1 MDKSNKGL
9 RQLLGWPALI
19 LVLVA
24 AGGVWYLL
32 DPGFRSAGEA
42 TSLSATATA
51 AEADDD
57 FGRRV
62 REYLLAN
69 PEVIVE
75 AMQTLEIRRQRAENT
90 EAQAALAA
98 RTDDVFRDPGSPVGG
113 NADGDVTMV
122 EFFDYNCPYCR
133 QVAPVMAEAV
143 AADPGLRIVYKEFP
157 ILGPGSIFA
166 AKAALAAERQGKYG
180 EFHEALMNA
189 ESRVEETT
197 VLAIA
202 EEIGLDVERLKED
215 IEDPAIQA
223 EIDANL
229 ELAQA
234 LRINGTPGF
243 VIGDEILRGATDLAT
258 MQELIAKA
266 RSDGGASG
274 ETSTG
279 TAN

>member
-1 MDKSNKGL
+1 MGGPKKRL

-19 LVLVA
+19 LVLVG
-24 AGGVWYLL
+24 AGGAWYLL

-42 TSLSATATA
+42 TSLSATAA
-51 AEADDD
+51 DADDD
-57 FGRRV
+57 FGGRV

-75 AMQTLEIRRQRAENT
+75 AMQALEMRRQQAENT
-90 EAQAALAA
+90 EAQATLASRA
-98 RTDDVFRDPGSPVGG
+98 DDVFSDPESPVGG

-133 QVAPVMAEAV
+133 QVAPVMAEAA

-189 ESRVEETT
+189 DGRVEEAT

-202 EEIGLDVERLKED
+202 EEVGLDVERLKED

-223 EIDANL
+223 EIDGNL

-243 VIGDEILRGATDLAT
+243 IIGDEILRGATDLAT
-258 MQELIAKA
+258 IQELIGKA
-266 RSDGGASG
+266 RSDAGASG

-279 TAN
+279 TAD